1 MSSKVRDKLQLTI
14 ECLSPD
20 FKYDEERLLIEI
32 RQRLVEEYEAINNYL
47 QMIPHLV
54 DKEIISVIED
64 IANEEKV
71 HVGELEVV
79 LYKLNPSE
87 LEKVKEGMEEN
98 E

>member
-1 MSSKVRDKLQLTI
+1 MSSKVRDKLQTAI

-20 FKYDEERLLIEI
+20 FKYDEERLLIEV

-54 DKEIISVIED
+54 DKEIIKIIKD
-64 IANEEKV
+64 IADEEKV
-71 HVGELEVV
+71 HVGELEAV

-98 E
+98 A

>member
-1 MSSKVRDKLQLTI
+1 MTSKVRDKLQTAI

-20 FKYDEERLLIEI
+20 FKYDEERLLIEV

-54 DKEIISVIED
+54 DKEILSIIED
-64 IANEEKV
+64 IADEEKV
-71 HVGELEVV
+71 HVGELEGI
-79 LYKLNPSE
+79 LYKLYPSE
-87 LEKVKEGMEEN
+87 LKKVKEGMEEN